1 MYHKVEGLEVLNP
14 LGMMGAELVLTLY
27 ELERLMIQ
35 MQDEL
40 GPNQIMP
47 AMLPSSHYGIKLFI
61 ISGELPLSLI

>member
-27 ELERLMIQ
+27 ELERLMIK

-47 AMLPSSHYGIKLFI
+47 PMLPSSHYGIKLFI
-61 ISGELPLSLI
+61 ISGELSLSLI